1 MTFHGQDGRSDT
13 NGNYDGKHGCEGRWL
28 IMAAKKT
35 TTGTAA
41 RSEQTEPMFSKEQI
55 LASARFANRRDLVDA
70 LLDED
75 KSYTMKTVD
84 NLVEK
89 YMKGQVK

>member
-1 MTFHGQDGRSDT
+1 
-13 NGNYDGKHGCEGRWL
+13 
-28 IMAAKKT
+28 MAAKKT
-35 TTGTAA
+35 TTGTAT

-70 LLDED
+70 LLDTD
-75 KSYTMKTVD
+75 KSYTLETVD
-84 NLVEK
+84 NLIDK

>member
-1 MTFHGQDGRSDT
+1 MS
-13 NGNYDGKHGCEGRWL
+13 
-28 IMAAKKT
+28 AKKT
-35 TTGTAA
+35 TTGTATMYEHT
-41 RSEQTEPMFSKEQI
+41 EQMFSKEQI

>member
-1 MTFHGQDGRSDT
+1 
-13 NGNYDGKHGCEGRWL
+13 
-28 IMAAKKT
+28 MAARKT
-35 TTGTAA
+35 ATTGTAA

-75 KSYTMKTVD
+75 KSYTMKTV
-84 NLVEK
+84 EK

>member
-1 MTFHGQDGRSDT
+1 
-13 NGNYDGKHGCEGRWL
+13 
-28 IMAAKKT
+28 MAAKKT
-35 TTGTAA
+35 TTG
-41 RSEQTEPMFSKEQI
+41 MFSKEQI
-55 LASARFANRRDLVDA
+55 LASTRFANRRDLVDA

>member
-1 MTFHGQDGRSDT
+1 
-13 NGNYDGKHGCEGRWL
+13 
-28 IMAAKKT
+28 MAAKKT
-35 TTGTAA
+35 ATGTA

>member
-1 MTFHGQDGRSDT
+1 
-13 NGNYDGKHGCEGRWL
+13 
-28 IMAAKKT
+28 MAAKKT

-70 LLDED
+70 ILDKD
-75 KSYTMKTVD
+75 KRYTFETVD
-84 NLVEK
+84 ALIEE
-89 YMKGQVK
+89 YMKGQVR

>member
-1 MTFHGQDGRSDT
+1 MVARKPTAET
-13 NGNYDGKHGCEGRWL
+13 V
-28 IMAAKKT
+28 AK
-35 TTGTAA
+35 
-41 RSEQTEPMFSKEQI
+41 SEQTEPMFSKEQI
-55 LASARFANRRDLVDA
+55 LVSARFANRRDLADA

-75 KSYTMKTVD
+75 KSYTIETVD